1 VTPLMIAVVLATSIA
16 ALTFVV
22 GSVTAERADVRESLR
37 RLEGYQIQDV
47 RDQEMLAPISERVF
61 TPLLEGLTGVARRF
75 TPAGFGEGIASK
87 LVLAGSPP
95 NLNVDKILVMKLLG
109 IVSVI
114 LWAPL
119 VIGLGFSG
127 FMAIVAIA
135 LLWGASFLY
144 PDVLVNRK
152 IDDRQKEISRKL
164 PDILDLLVI
173 SVEAGLGFE
182 QALDRTCTAVPGA
195 LSDEFRRMLHEIRI
209 GSSRADAL
217 RAMADR
223 TDVSELRAFILA
235 MLQADTFGVSI
246 SRLLRAQAD
255 EMRIRR
261 RLRAQELAQKAPVK
275 MLFPLVFCIFPS
287 IFVVI
292 LGPAFIQISRSL
304 CGRRDGDAH
313 AHASGGDTSA
323 RPVVGD
329 DRARA
334 CSGALASRARHGVH
348 RGVRALRLGGR
359 DLEPVRQLVL
369 LAPADR

>member
-1 VTPLMIAVVLATSIA
+1 VTPLMIAVVLATSVA

-47 RDQEMLAPISERVF
+47 RDQEMLAPIGERVF
-61 TPLLEGLTGVARRF
+61 TPLLESLTGVARRF
-75 TPAGFGEGIASK
+75 TPAGFGEGIANK
-87 LVLAGSPP
+87 LVLAGSPA

-114 LWAPL
+114 VWAPL
-119 VIGLGFSG
+119 VFALHFKGIMALV
-127 FMAIVAIA
+127 AIV
-135 LLWGASFLY
+135 LLWAAAFLY

-152 IDDRQKEISRKL
+152 ISDRQKEISRKL

-209 GSSRADAL
+209 GSTRADAL

-223 TDVSELRAFILA
+223 TSVPELRVFILA
-235 MLQADTFGVSI
+235 MIQADTFGVSI
-246 SRLLRAQAD
+246 SRLLRSQAD
-255 EMRIRR
+255 DMRIRR
-261 RLRAQELAQKAPVK
+261 RLRAQEQAQKAPVK

-292 LGPAFIQISRSL
+292 IGPAFIQISRSL
-304 CGRRDGDAH
+304 
-313 AHASGGDTSA
+313 
-323 RPVVGD
+323 
-329 DRARA
+329 
-334 CSGALASRARHGVH
+334 
-348 RGVRALRLGGR
+348 
-359 DLEPVRQLVL
+359 
-369 LAPADR
+369 

>member
-1 VTPLMIAVVLATSIA
+1 MTPLMIALVLATSVA
-16 ALTFVV
+16 ALAFVV

-47 RDQEMLAPISERVF
+47 RDQEMLAPIGERVF
-61 TPLLEGLTGVARRF
+61 TPLLESLTGVARRF
-75 TPAGFGEGIASK
+75 TPAGFGEGIANK
-87 LVLAGSPP
+87 LVLAGSPA

-109 IVSVI
+109 IVSV
-114 LWAPL
+114 LVWAPL
-119 VIGLGFSG
+119 VFALKFQGL
-127 FMAIVAIA
+127 MALVAIV
-135 LLWGASFLY
+135 LLWAAAFLY
-144 PDVLVNRK
+144 PDVVVNRK
-152 IDDRQKEISRKL
+152 IADRQKEISRKL

-209 GSSRADAL
+209 GSSRAEAL

-223 TDVSELRAFILA
+223 TAVPELRTFILA

-246 SRLLRAQAD
+246 SRLLRSQAD

-261 RLRAQELAQKAPVK
+261 RLRAQEQAQKAPVK

-292 LGPAFIQISRSL
+292 IGPAFIQISRSL
-304 CGRRDGDAH
+304 
-313 AHASGGDTSA
+313 
-323 RPVVGD
+323 
-329 DRARA
+329 
-334 CSGALASRARHGVH
+334 
-348 RGVRALRLGGR
+348 
-359 DLEPVRQLVL
+359 
-369 LAPADR
+369 

>member
-1 VTPLMIAVVLATSIA
+1 MTPMLIAVLLAGSITA
-16 ALTFVV
+16 GGFILA
-22 GSVTAERADVRESLR
+22 SVTSERAEVRDSLR

-47 RDQEMLAPISERVF
+47 RDQEMLAPISERVL

-75 TPAGFGEGIASK
+75 TPTGFGEGIAEK

-109 IVSVI
+109 IVSIVI
-114 LWAPL
+114 WAPL
-119 VIGLGFSG
+119 ILALGFQG
-127 FMAIVAIA
+127 FLAFVSIA

-152 IDDRQKEISRKL
+152 IDERQKQISRKL

-195 LSDEFRRMLHEIRI
+195 LSEEFRRVLHEIRI

-217 RAMADR
+217 RAMAGR
-223 TDVSELRAFILA
+223 TSVPELRAFILA

-255 EMRIRR
+255 EMRIHR
-261 RLRAQELAQKAPVK
+261 RLRAQEMAQKAPVK

-292 LGPAFIQISRSL
+292 IGPAFIQISR
-304 CGRRDGDAH
+304 
-313 AHASGGDTSA
+313 
-323 RPVVGD
+323 
-329 DRARA
+329 
-334 CSGALASRARHGVH
+334 AL
-348 RGVRALRLGGR
+348 
-359 DLEPVRQLVL
+359 
-369 LAPADR
+369 